1 MSAEFDLI
9 RKHFSR
15 PAHSAIL
22 GVGDDAALLQ
32 PSEGQCLAVSSDTL
46 VAGVHFSED
55 VDPAQLG
62 WKALAVNLSDLAA
75 MGAHPRWVLLALTLP
90 AADNDWLMQFSAG
103 MYQCADQYGIDLVGG
118 DTTHGNLGMT
128 LTIIGE
134 VPMQQALR
142 RSGAQAGDIIWVSG
156 ELGDAALALAGQQH
170 KIQVDEAVL
179 QALQLRL
186 NVPEPRIELGLALR
200 GVAHSAID
208 LSDGLLADIG
218 HVLVASG
225 VAATIETTSIP
236 VSAAASHLCEEADF
250 WSYVLAGGD
259 DYELCFTAPESAT
272 QVIVELGN
280 RLRLPLTAIGKIEAG
295 SGLTVLNGI
304 GQAMTLNTSGYDHFE
319 VIQPAPSPADHA
331 NDD

>member
-32 PSEGQCLAVSSDTL
+32 PGEGQCLAVSSDTL
-46 VAGVHFSED
+46 VAGVHFSEN

-75 MGAHPRWVLLALTLP
+75 MGARPRWVLLALTLP

-118 DTTHGNLGMT
+118 DTTHGNLSMT

-142 RSGAQAGDIIWVSG
+142 RSGAQAGDVIWVSG
-156 ELGDAALALAGQQH
+156 ELGDAALALAGQQQ
-170 KIQVDEAVL
+170 KIHVDETVL

-218 HVLVASG
+218 HVL
-225 VAATIETTSIP
+225 
-236 VSAAASHLCEEADF
+236 
-250 WSYVLAGGD
+250 AGGD

-272 QVIVELGN
+272 QAIAELGN
-280 RLRLPLTAIGKIEAG
+280 RLCLPLTAIGRIEPG
-295 SGLTVLNGI
+295 SGLTVLDGS
-304 GQAMTLNTSGYDHFE
+304 GQPMTLNTSGYDHFE
-319 VIQPAPSPADHA
+319 STQSAPSSVDHA
-331 NDD
+331 NGAS